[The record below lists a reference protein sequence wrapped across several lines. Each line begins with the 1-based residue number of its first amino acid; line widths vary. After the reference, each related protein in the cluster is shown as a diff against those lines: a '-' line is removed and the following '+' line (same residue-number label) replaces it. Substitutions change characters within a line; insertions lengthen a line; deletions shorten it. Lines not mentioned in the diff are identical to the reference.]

1 MENKELKTKSEVN
14 EIEVSNSKKESSH
27 HSGHHHHHHHHSEH
41 HSDRH
46 KHKTRNKKRRNPLKN
61 IKLSKSAKLAWA
73 LTAIL
78 FVFLAIVVSL
88 EMADIYRNDIESTQ
102 SEDVVKSILTV
113 EVANKEGNI
122 VNDGVKRYLL
132 MDILNPANAD
142 TLASSFLQGKGKLDE
157 QVPVKL
163 KLSVKEGVVIVYK
176 IEIAYDDMFTYAE
189 TVYLGE
195 ESNTY
200 ECY

>member
-1 MENKELKTKSEVN
+1 MENKELETKPEVN
-14 EIEVSNSKKESSH
+14 ETEVSNSKKESSH
-27 HSGHHHHHHHHSEH
+27 HSGHHHHHHHSEH
-41 HSDRH
+41 HSDGH
-46 KHKTRNKKRRNPLKN
+46 KHKSRSKKRRNPLKN

-142 TLASSFLQGKGKLDE
+142 TLASSFLQGKGIHRCHQSRKQLCNRTQME
-157 QVPVKL
+157 L
-163 KLSVKEGVVIVYK
+163 
-176 IEIAYDDMFTYAE
+176 
-189 TVYLGE
+189 
-195 ESNTY
+195 
-200 ECY
+200 